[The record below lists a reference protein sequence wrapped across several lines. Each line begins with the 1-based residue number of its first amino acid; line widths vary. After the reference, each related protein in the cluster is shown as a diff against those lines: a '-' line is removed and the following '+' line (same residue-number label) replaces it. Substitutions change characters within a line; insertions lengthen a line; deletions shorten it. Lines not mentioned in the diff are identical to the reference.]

1 MFGKKISFTQRYSAS
16 NFKVCPD
23 LAKFCQSG
31 TMLTVLGKFLI
42 VYFLFGKFFNMP
54 VVNLISSGVV
64 INRKLLIFVTVE
76 SQITII

>member
-1 MFGKKISFTQRYSAS
+1 
-16 NFKVCPD
+16 
-23 LAKFCQSG
+23 
-31 TMLTVLGKFLI
+31 MLTVLGKFLI